1 MEHSKTDTEIRTPII
16 AYEPNKALDSAA
28 EKLSSDIRKILQR
41 TSGHKELRAYLNYAF
56 GNETF
61 AELYGSEERVAKLQ
75 GLKRIY
81 DPQNVFRF
89 FGPPG
94 GFQM

>member
-1 MEHSKTDTEIRTPII
+1 MKHGETNGELRTSII
-16 AYEPNKALDSAA
+16 SYEPNTALDQAA
-28 EKLSSDIRKILQR
+28 EQLSSDIRHILQR
-41 TSGHKELRAYLNYAF
+41 TSGHREMRTYINYAF

-61 AELYGSEERVAKLQ
+61 PELYGSEERVARLQ
-75 GLKRIY
+75 GLKREY

-94 GFQM
+94 GFEI

>member
-1 MEHSKTDTEIRTPII
+1 
-16 AYEPNKALDSAA
+16 LDEAA
-28 EKLSSDIRKILQR
+28 EKLSFDVRNILQR
-41 TSGHKELRAYLNYAF
+41 TSGHEGMRTYINYAF

-61 AELYGSEERVAKLQ
+61 TELYGSEQRVSRLQ
-75 GLKRIY
+75 DLKHKY

-94 GFQM
+94 GFEM